1 MKKHER
7 RKVNP
12 DNNRESEGLFLML
25 NFKWLM
31 LNGLIKLGSLKINPD
46 TNRES
51 EGLLVI
57 FNVEF

>member
-1 MKKHER
+1 MYLGLLLRVAGRIEKK
-7 RKVNP
+7 
-12 DNNRESEGLFLML
+12 GQGML